1 MLSFTIRIC
10 TADQSLTDFDP
21 VAQQPIIENIR
32 WNGTGAPLSLQPARL
47 TMSVSVASTT
57 ASVQATTSL
66 TGSTSTN
73 AVGSDG
79 KVVERYQIIK
89 KQERSSMFME
99 ADEQRRVE
107 SDRVRLQQALEAQ
120 AAAVCGDKPP
130 GKDQF

>member
-1 MLSFTIRIC
+1 M
-10 TADQSLTDFDP
+10 
-21 VAQQPIIENIR
+21 AQQPIIENIR
-32 WNGTGAPLSLQPARL
+32 WNGTGAPLSLQHARL

-73 AVGSDG
+73 AVVSDG

-89 KQERSSMFME
+89 KQERSSRFME

-120 AAAVCGDKPP
+120 AAAVCGDKPL